1 LEKGVPVRSISRCLA
16 LLQFINRNG
25 PASLMEMARAISLP
39 YPTTIRIVQTLVH
52 EGMLECEPVR
62 KLYRVTSLVQ
72 TLAVGSRESGDL
84 LSAARPHLVALTQ
97 AHGWPVS
104 IATAV
109 GSSMMI
115 RDSTY
120 DMTAR
125 AFNKYYPG
133 YTFPMLEC
141 AAGHAHIAFASDE
154 VRGCLLDSL
163 ASDHTTSV
171 ALAML
176 RSGSL
181 TRRIRADGYAMND
194 RTPHSM
200 NPGKCSSIAVPLL
213 ERGQVAGVLSLT
225 FFSSAMTMPQAE
237 KAYAADLL
245 HHGRA
250 ISQTLDALHPATLPT
265 PEAALEPMAAETT
278 GMTRQST
285 IKTDLSTSSAHS
297 AARRSRPRKPAMS
310 LH

>member
-1 LEKGVPVRSISRCLA
+1 VEKGVPVRSISRCLA

-25 PASLMEMARAISLP
+25 PASLMEIARAISLP

-62 KLYRVTSLVQ
+62 KYYRVTSLVQ
-72 TLAVGSRESGDL
+72 TLAVGARESSSL

-109 GSSMMI
+109 GPNMMI

-141 AAGHAHIAFASDE
+141 AAGHVHLAFASDA
-154 VRGCLLDSL
+154 VRDCLLDGL
-163 ASDHTTSV
+163 ASDHKTSV
-171 ALAML
+171 ALAMF
-176 RSGSL
+176 RSGTL
-181 TRRIRADGYAMND
+181 TRRIRQDGYAMND

-213 ERGQVAGVLSLT
+213 QDGQVVGVLSLT
-225 FFSSAMTMPQAE
+225 FFSSAMSMVEAE
-237 KAYAADLL
+237 QRYAADLL
-245 HHGRA
+245 AHGQA
-250 ISQTLDALHPATLPT
+250 ISQTLDSPVAATTPAPVAPELAESALATAAPRGPSRARNKGMALH
-265 PEAALEPMAAETT
+265 
-278 GMTRQST
+278 
-285 IKTDLSTSSAHS
+285 
-297 AARRSRPRKPAMS
+297 
-310 LH
+310 

>member
-1 LEKGVPVRSISRCLA
+1 MEKGVPVRSISRCLA
-16 LLQFINRNG
+16 MLQFINRNG
-25 PASLMEMARAISLP
+25 PASLMEIARAVSLP

-62 KLYRVTSLVQ
+62 KYYRVTNLVQ
-72 TLAVGSRESGDL
+72 TLSVGSRESSSL
-84 LSAARPHLVALTQ
+84 LSVARPHLVALTQ
-97 AHGWPVS
+97 AHGWPMS

-141 AAGHAHIAFASDE
+141 AAGHAHLAFVSDD
-154 VRGCLLDSL
+154 VRECLLDGL
-163 ASDHTTSV
+163 ASDHQTSV
-171 ALAML
+171 ALAMF
-176 RSGSL
+176 RSGTL
-181 TRRIRADGYAMND
+181 TKRIKQDGYALND

-213 ERGQVAGVLSLT
+213 EGGNVAGVLSLT
-225 FFSSAMTMPQAE
+225 FFSSAMTMAE
-237 KAYAADLL
+237 AEQRYAADLVA
-245 HHGRA
+245 HGQA
-250 ISQTLDALHPATLPT
+250 ISNMLTSAPSATAELHQPVAAPVLQSPALAPIPMTKPSRGRKASVALH
-265 PEAALEPMAAETT
+265 
-278 GMTRQST
+278 
-285 IKTDLSTSSAHS
+285 
-297 AARRSRPRKPAMS
+297 
-310 LH
+310 